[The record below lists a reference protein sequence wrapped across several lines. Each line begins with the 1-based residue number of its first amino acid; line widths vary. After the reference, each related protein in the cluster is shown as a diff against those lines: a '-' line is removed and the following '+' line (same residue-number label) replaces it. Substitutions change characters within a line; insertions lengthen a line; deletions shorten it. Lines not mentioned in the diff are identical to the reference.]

1 MDWVLLGIPLG
12 IVMLYFGSSWLVDG
26 AKKLALRLGIAPF
39 VVGLTVIAFGSSA
52 PEIIT
57 SIVSTKTPGIIL
69 GNVIGSNIVN
79 VGVAIGVAAIICP
92 LAAVYKSMKVE
103 ITTMMATS
111 FLLLALAATGTINRV
126 FGVVLCIILVMFVL
140 VVYKLKV
147 NDAEGQKAYASEAEG
162 EVSDTPYYILI
173 IKIVAGLV
181 FLYYG
186 ATFFVDGATE
196 LAHMIGISDFLVG
209 LIIVAIGTSL
219 PEICICALAAKRGE
233 SDLAVSNIVG
243 SNVFNATLVLGAGA
257 SLVDIPVAGNVL
269 MIHLPVMILLSAVM
283 YLMVYRRNEINR
295 ASGALLL
302 VIYVAYI
309 AVIAMMPSLA

>member
-26 AKKLALRLGIAPF
+26 SKKLALRLGIAPF

-79 VGVAIGVAAIICP
+79 IGVAIGVAAMICP
-92 LAAVYKSMKVE
+92 LVAVYKSMKVE
-103 ITTMMATS
+103 ISTMMATA
-111 FLLLALAATGTINRV
+111 FLLLALAATGTVNRV
-126 FGVVLCIILVMFVL
+126 FGIVLSILLVMFVL

-147 NDAEGQKAYASEAEG
+147 NDAEGQKAYAAEAEG
-162 EVSDTPYYILI
+162 ETVDTPYYILI
-173 IKIVAGLV
+173 ILIAVGLV
-181 FLYYG
+181 LLYYG

-257 SLVDIPVAGNVL
+257 MLVDIPVASNVL

-295 ASGALLL
+295 MSGALLL
-302 VIYVAYI
+302 AIYVVYI

>member
-1 MDWVLLGIPLG
+1 MDWLLLGIPLG

-92 LAAVYKSMKVE
+92 LAAVYRSMKVE

-126 FGVVLCIILVMFVL
+126 FGVALCIILVMFVL
-140 VVYKLKV
+140 IVYKLKV

-162 EVSDTPYYILI
+162 EVADTPYYILI

-257 SLVDIPVAGNVL
+257 LLVDIPVAGNVL
-269 MIHLPVMILLSAVM
+269 MIHLPVMIQLSAVM

-302 VIYVAYI
+302 AIYVVYI
-309 AVIAMMPSLA
+309 TVIAMMPSLA